1 MFPPIKL
8 VDYWLLVIIGKTN
21 DKKIIL
27 FGFYVKLPIC
37 QLSSLSQDGSLS
49 IIIYHLI
56 LKEGGYLAQRNGTKT
71 GRAEAQNVLPVSTLG
86 IVN

>member
-56 LKEGGYLAQRNGTKT
+56 LKEGGCLAKEMAQKQVGLRPKMCYLS
-71 GRAEAQNVLPVSTLG
+71 LPWV
-86 IVN
+86 